1 MLPQQSGS
9 LIGGCCHGG
18 PPSPPQSRRGWEI
31 AAGALSIGVWILMP
45 KCPVCLA
52 AHVALW
58 TGLGLSFAEATYF
71 RWSLLSLSGVLLLY
85 LIAKRIG
92 ARWLGRDRG
101 PASIKIENSR
111 SDIIDDAGAG
121 AE

>member
-1 MLPQQSGS
+1 L
-9 LIGGCCHGG
+9 
-18 PPSPPQSRRGWEI
+18 EI
-31 AAGALSIGVWILMP
+31 AAGALSVGVWVLMP

-71 RWSLLSLSGVLLLY
+71 RWSLLSLSGVLLFY
-85 LIAKRIG
+85 LIAKRIC
-92 ARWLGRDRG
+92 AQWLCRDRG
-101 PASIKIENSR
+101 PASSKIEKSR
-111 SDIIDDAGAG
+111 SDILDDAGAG